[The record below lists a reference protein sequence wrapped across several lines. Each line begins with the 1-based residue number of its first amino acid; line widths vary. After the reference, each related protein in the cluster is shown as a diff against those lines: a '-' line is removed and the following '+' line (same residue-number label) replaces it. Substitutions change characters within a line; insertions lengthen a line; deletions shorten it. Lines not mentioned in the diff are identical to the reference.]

1 MTQINFI
8 KNPNSEKEIHSILH
22 PIVSEWFKK
31 KFGSFSESQKYAI
44 IPIWQRQDI
53 LLTSPTGSGKTLCAF
68 ASILSYLITLSEKGE
83 LEDKIYA
90 VYSSPLKALSKDIE
104 VNLNQPLKEIE
115 EIAGKSFGIRINV
128 RTGDTTTSE
137 RAKMARKSPHILITT
152 PESLAIILTT
162 KKFIEN
168 LRELE
173 FCIIDEIHALD
184 NKRGT
189 YLSLTLERLNEVS
202 KIYPIKI
209 GLSATIEPLEDV
221 AKYLV
226 GIDEERT
233 VHIAKVP
240 LNKKIDVSVLTP
252 VEDLIND
259 ANLNF
264 GMYSLLDNLIKEHK
278 TTLVFTNTRSATERI
293 VNHLKEKF
301 PIEYGDDNIAAHH
314 SSLSKSH
321 RFDIEERLR
330 QGKLRAVVCSTSLEL
345 GIDIGY
351 IDLVLMI
358 GSPKSS
364 ARALQRLGRAGHRLH
379 ETAKGRFIVMD
390 RDDLVECCIIQ
401 KEMIERK
408 INRIYFPKNALDVL
422 SQQIYGMAIYKVWNI
437 EEMFSLIRKSYCYST
452 LTKNDFLDV
461 ISYLSGEYSL
471 EKNYVYGKIWYDKNT
486 KQIGKRGKLARML
499 YLTNIGTIP
508 DESFVS
514 VKIAPTGEMVGA
526 IDEGFLER
534 MKKGDVFVLGGKKY
548 IYMYT
553 RGMNLYVRATVERQP
568 TIPSW
573 FSEMLPL
580 SFDSALEINRFR
592 TLMKE
597 KLNLKQKKEEI
608 IKFILEYLYL
618 NEQSNATAQV
628 IYDYFNEQHNFLEI
642 PDLKLI
648 LIERYKSNKNYLL
661 FHSMYGRR
669 VNDALSRAFAF
680 LIAKAGGRDIEIGIN
695 DNGFYLA
702 GEKMKIEKA
711 INFLKKDNLEEIL
724 KEAIEKTDVLARRFR
739 HCATRSLMILRN
751 YKGRSKTVGKQ
762 QMKSHFLINAV
773 KKITSEFPILRE
785 ARREVL
791 EDLMDIKNTKL
802 VLEWIE
808 QEKVKFKIK
817 DTSIPSPFALN
828 LILQGHTDLIK
839 IEDKQA
845 FLQRMHKEHL
855 KVIGER

>member
-514 VKIAPTGEMVGA
+514 VKITPTGEMVGA